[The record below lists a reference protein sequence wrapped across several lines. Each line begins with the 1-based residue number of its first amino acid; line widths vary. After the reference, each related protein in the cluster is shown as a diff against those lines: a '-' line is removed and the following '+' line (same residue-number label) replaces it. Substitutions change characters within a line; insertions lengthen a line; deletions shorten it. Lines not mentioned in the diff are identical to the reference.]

1 MLLSDTSAR
10 DISFSRR
17 AHRIDYGGL
26 HPPQDNSHPC
36 GRDLAKCGHHVAVS
50 KEGQIV
56 IAESR
61 LQQEGSNNIDRW
73 LIQDSDHLAEY
84 SLMLTL

>member
-1 MLLSDTSAR
+1 
-10 DISFSRR
+10 
-17 AHRIDYGGL
+17 
-26 HPPQDNSHPC
+26 
-36 GRDLAKCGHHVAVS
+36 
-50 KEGQIV
+50 V